1 MPVTAETEEDF
12 MDRLRFGT
20 FLAPF
25 HPAGENPTLA
35 LQRDL
40 ELVEHLDRL
49 GYDEAWIGEHHSAGT
64 ELIASPEIFI
74 AAAADRTRRIKLGTG
89 VTSIAYHNPLW
100 VAERMVLLDHLTRG
114 RAMLGCGPGSLP
126 TDSMMLGLTPTDT
139 RELLEVDLDI
149 IMRLLAG
156 ETVTAQTKTHN
167 LVNARLHLRPYTEP
181 RFEVAV
187 AAVASPTGPRMA
199 GRYGVGLLSIGATL
213 TKDGFDAL
221 AHHWN
226 VVEER
231 AAHYGQTAN
240 RRDWRLVGIM
250 HIAETREQA
259 YKDVEHG
266 IETWFRYFQKTA
278 AFPQMAVEGGDLK
291 EMIDFVNEAGIG
303 AIGTVE
309 DARAQVQRLWDQSG
323 GFGCML
329 LLGHEWANPQATK
342 RSWEL
347 IAQHVMPHFQGGEIS
362 HAQQTLNWKSY
373 ASGKREDYA
382 AQQMQAVATM
392 TERYQQELAGK
403 GQA

>member
-1 MPVTAETEEDF
+1 

-64 ELIASPEIFI
+64 EIIASPEIFI
-74 AAAADRTRRIKLGTG
+74 AAAAERTRHIKLGTG

-100 VAERMVLLDHLTRG
+100 VAERMVMLDHLTRG

-149 IMRLLAG
+149 IMRLLRG
-156 ETVTAQTKTHN
+156 ETVTQQTKTHN
-167 LVNARLHLRPYTEP
+167 LIDARLHLRPYTQP
-181 RFEVAV
+181 CFEVAV

-199 GRYGVGLLSIGATL
+199 GRHGIGLLSVGATL
-213 TKDGFDAL
+213 SKEGFDAL
-221 AHHWN
+221 AHHWS

-231 AAHYGQTAN
+231 AAHHGQTPS
-240 RRDWRLVGIM
+240 RRDWRLVGLM
-250 HIAETREQA
+250 HVAETREQA
-259 YKDVEHG
+259 YADVQYG

-278 AFPQMAVEGGDLK
+278 AFPQMAVEGGDAK
-291 EMIDFVNEAGIG
+291 EMIDFINEAGIG

-309 DARAQVQRLWDQSG
+309 DARAQVQKLWDQSG

-347 IAQHVMPHFQGGEIS
+347 IAQHVMPHFQGGEVS
-362 HAQQTLNWKSY
+362 HAQQTLNAK
-373 ASGKREDYA
+373 AHATGRREDYA
-382 AQQMQAVATM
+382 AAQLQAVATM
-392 TERYQQELAGK
+392 TDRYEQEKAG
-403 GQA
+403 G

>member
-1 MPVTAETEEDF
+1 

-40 ELVEHLDRL
+40 ELVEHLDRC

-64 ELIASPEIFI
+64 EIIASPEIFI
-74 AAAADRTRRIKLGTG
+74 AAAAERTRHIKLGTG

-126 TDSMMLGLTPTDT
+126 TDSMMLGLNPTNT

-149 IMRLLAG
+149 ILRLLRG

-167 LVNARLHLRPYTEP
+167 LIDARLHLRPYTQP
-181 RFEVAV
+181 CFEVAV

-199 GRYGVGLLSIGATL
+199 GTHGIGLLSIGATL
-213 TKDGFDAL
+213 SKDGFDAL

-231 AAHYGQTAN
+231 AAAHGQTVS
-240 RRDWRLVGIM
+240 RRDWRLVGLM

-259 YKDVEHG
+259 YADVQFG

-278 AFPQMAVEGGDLK
+278 AFPQMAVEGGDAR
-291 EMIDFVNEAGIG
+291 EMIDYINEAGIG

-323 GFGCML
+323 GFGAML

-347 IAQHVMPHFQGGEIS
+347 IAQHVMPHFQGGNIS
-362 HAQQTLNWKSY
+362 HAQQTLTAKEY
-373 ASGKREDYA
+373 AMGKREDYA
-382 AQQMQAVATM
+382 AAQMQAVATM
-392 TERYQQELAGK
+392 TERYEKEKAGT
-403 GQA
+403 A

>member
-1 MPVTAETEEDF
+1 

-64 ELIASPEIFI
+64 EIIASPEIFI
-74 AAAADRTRRIKLGTG
+74 AAAAERTKHIKLGTG

-149 IMRLLAG
+149 IMRLLRG
-156 ETVTAQTKTHN
+156 ETVTEQTRTHN
-167 LVNARLHLRPYTEP
+167 LVDARLHLRPYTQP
-181 RFEVAV
+181 CFEIAV

-199 GRYGVGLLSIGATL
+199 GRHGVGLLSIGATL
-213 TKDGFDAL
+213 TKEGFDAL
-221 AHHWN
+221 GHHWN

-231 AAHYGQTAN
+231 AAHHGQTVS
-240 RRDWRLVGIM
+240 RSGWRLVSPV
-250 HIAETREQA
+250 HVAETREQA
-259 YKDVEHG
+259 YRDVEFG

-291 EMIDFVNEAGIG
+291 EMIDFVRESGVG
-303 AIGTVE
+303 VIGTPD
-309 DARAQVQRLWDQSG
+309 DAREQVQRLWDQSG
-323 GFGCML
+323 GFGSML
-329 LLGHEWANPQATK
+329 FMGHEWANPQATK

-347 IAQHVMPHFQGGEIS
+347 IAQHVMPHFQGGQVS
-362 HAQQTLNWKSY
+362 HAQASLNAKEH
-373 ASGKREDYA
+373 AMGKREDYA
-382 AQQMQAVATM
+382 AAQLQAVATM
-392 TERYQQELAGK
+392 TERYEKEKAG
-403 GQA
+403 QS